1 MAKGRL
7 ERIVSVL
14 KLPKDK
20 CGFTLIEVMVAIL
33 IMMVGML
40 GLLQAINLAIE
51 VNLRNQLREEAV
63 YLGERVI
70 NEMRG
75 EGFDNILVAATP
87 TDTYTYATY
96 QLPSKIRGATRLY
109 DVSRRSAVLSTV
121 DSKHVT
127 KQLTV
132 IISWSYKGVTYE
144 NRVIAPIS
152 ILR

>member
-1 MAKGRL
+1 M
-7 ERIVSVL
+7 
-14 KLPKDK
+14 
-20 CGFTLIEVMVAIL
+20 AIL

-40 GLLQAINLAIE
+40 GLLQAINLALE
-51 VNLRNQLREEAV
+51 VNLRNQLRDEAV
-63 YLGERVI
+63 YLGERVM

-75 EGFDNILVAATP
+75 EGFDNIPVAATP

-96 QLPSKIRGATRLY
+96 QLSSKIRGASRSY
-109 DVSRRSAVLSTV
+109 DVSKRSAVLSTV

-144 NRVIAPIS
+144 NRVVAPIS